1 MSSRGRH
8 HGVQKVCG
16 CGRSRWPKCAHA
28 WYFRYKPRG
37 GQRWQF
43 SLDVEL
49 GKHFKAMTDAV
60 EAAAPIRAAILAG
73 TFRRTNG
80 APAAEPAATTS
91 ITLDQFVPIY
101 IERAS
106 KASGKRTWKDDAHRL
121 SRLREHRTLDG
132 RRLGDVPLAAIT
144 EDELEAFYAS
154 LLAAGLAAST
164 RNHYVQLLKATFRW
178 AARKGYIRNPLSDDS
193 GLKRSKMAQ
202 RTRRLSAEEE
212 TALLKAAG
220 ALDQRVGFRLSG
232 LIVAAL
238 ETGARRGEL
247 LGLQWGDVSLERREL
262 LIRAENA
269 KDAEIRRLP
278 LSSRI
283 LAVLE
288 IAQTDPAG
296 QVYPPT
302 AFVFGSFGQRVASV
316 KKAWETCVL
325 RANGHEPTWVSGGK
339 LSPESRVALRSVDLH
354 FHDLRHEAGS
364 RWLESGVPLH
374 HIKELLGHANISQ
387 TDTYLNAGRVALHES
402 IKRFDATRGEG
413 PADAS
418 TDLRGKAVV
427 NKPEIEHRPVS
438 HAKAEKPSK
447 DLLH

>member
-1 MSSRGRH
+1 MGSRGRN

-28 WYFRYKPRG
+28 WYFRFKPRG

-49 GKHFKAMTDAV
+49 GKHFETMTDAE
-60 EAAAPIRAAILAG
+60 EAAAKIRAAILAG

-80 APAAEPAATTS
+80 APAAAPATAS
-91 ITLDQFVPIY
+91 ITLDQFAPNY
-101 IERAS
+101 IERAA
-106 KASGKRTWKDDAHRL
+106 KASGKRTWKDDEHRL
-121 SRLREHRTLDG
+121 SKLREHHTPDG

-144 EDELEAFYAS
+144 EDDLEAFYAS
-154 LLAAGLAAST
+154 LHAAGLAAST
-164 RNHYVQLLKATFRW
+164 RNHYVQLLKALFRW
-178 AARKGYIRNPLSDDS
+178 AARKGYVARSPFSDDS

-262 LIRAENA
+262 SIRAENA
-269 KDAEIRRLP
+269 KDAEYDGSPFRRGFWPCWRLHRRTQPVELSAESVRVRRIRSARQK
-278 LSSRI
+278 RQEG
-283 LAVLE
+283 VG
-288 IAQTDPAG
+288 DG
-296 QVYPPT
+296 
-302 AFVFGSFGQRVASV
+302 
-316 KKAWETCVL
+316 VL
-325 RANGHEPTWVSGGK
+325 RAHGHKLTWASGGK
-339 LSPESRVALRSVDLH
+339 LSPESRAALRSIDLH

-374 HIKELLGHANISQ
+374 HIRNCWPREHQ
-387 TDTYLNAGRVALHES
+387 PDDTR
-402 IKRFDATRGEG
+402 TR
-413 PADAS
+413 
-418 TDLRGKAVV
+418 
-427 NKPEIEHRPVS
+427 RPVGPLQRVHQAVRCGTWGYYLGRLS
-438 HAKAEKPSK
+438 W
-447 DLLH
+447 